1 VISQTVF
8 HMFSNDNFEYK
19 LITYSEEETR
29 RLGFLI
35 GTYAYGGLC
44 VLQYGDLGMGKT
56 MLAQGIG
63 SALGIK
69 NIKSPTFV
77 IIGEHDNARLPLI
90 HVDLYRLDT
99 DKEIDALDLENYID
113 QKCLLVVEWA
123 EHWKN
128 APSEDCLCVRF
139 ALSGNDQFTREISMK
154 SVGANAASML
164 KNMIETFK

>member
-1 VISQTVF
+1 
-8 HMFSNDNFEYK
+8 MFSNDNFEYK

-69 NIKSPTFV
+69 NIKSP
-77 IIGEHDNARLPLI
+77 L
-90 HVDLYRLDT
+90 
-99 DKEIDALDLENYID
+99 
-113 QKCLLVVEWA
+113 
-123 EHWKN
+123 
-128 APSEDCLCVRF
+128 
-139 ALSGNDQFTREISMK
+139 
-154 SVGANAASML
+154 
-164 KNMIETFK
+164 